1 MTKEEIKFWK
11 DNQKKLENAY
21 KGQIDALKQ
30 TLEEKNR
37 VIARQSSRIHSLEEQ
52 VELLQSGLT
61 GEEKEYYK
69 SL

>member
-21 KGQIDALKQ
+21 KDQIDALKQ

>member
-30 TLEEKNR
+30 TLEEKNQ

-52 VELLQSGLT
+52 IELLQSGLT

>member
-37 VIARQSSRIHSLEEQ
+37 VIARQSSRIHLLEEQ

>member
-21 KGQIDALKQ
+21 KDQIDALKQ

-52 VELLQSGLT
+52 VELLQSSLT

>member
-21 KGQIDALKQ
+21 KGQIDSLKQ